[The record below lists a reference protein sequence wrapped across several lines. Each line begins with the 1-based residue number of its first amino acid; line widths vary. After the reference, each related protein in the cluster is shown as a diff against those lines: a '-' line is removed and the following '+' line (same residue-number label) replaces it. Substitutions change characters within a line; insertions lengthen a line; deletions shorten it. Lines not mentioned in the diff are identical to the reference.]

1 MSIFSKYN
9 EFKYI
14 YPPRPESAI
23 DPKLLHEVGD
33 GWIAQ
38 PKFNGSCSILF
49 INGRKEYKIYNRT
62 AEELTLQKPINYTD
76 LNDCDNKYMVLC
88 GEYLNKNKR
97 GEDGK
102 PFNHKFI
109 IWDILVWKGEYLIG
123 SAFEDRLIILYKLF
137 GNSRGHVTAGGI
149 IMFNHLHTTNVENVF
164 MAPAYSNGFKQLYDE
179 LVHTD
184 LYEGLVLKKA
194 AGKLELGFR
203 EKNNSGW
210 QIKVRKGTKNYS
222 F

>member
-1 MSIFSKYN
+1 MSIFSDYSG
-9 EFKYI
+9 FKYL

-23 DPKLLHEVGD
+23 DPKLLDEIGD

-38 PKFNGSCSILF
+38 PKYNGSCAVLF
-49 INGRKEYKIYNRT
+49 INGRKEYKIFNRT
-62 AEELTLQKPINYTD
+62 ADELTLQKPINYTG
-76 LNDCDNKYMVLC
+76 LNDSDKYMVLC

-102 PFNHKFI
+102 SFNHKFI

-137 GNSRGHVTAGGI
+137 GNSRGQITAGGMI
-149 IMFNHLHTTNVENVF
+149 LFNHLHTTNINDVF
-164 MAPAYSNGFKQLYDE
+164 MAPAYSNGFKQLYNE
-179 LVHTD
+179 IVQTD

-210 QIKVRKGTKNYS
+210 QVKARKGTKSYA